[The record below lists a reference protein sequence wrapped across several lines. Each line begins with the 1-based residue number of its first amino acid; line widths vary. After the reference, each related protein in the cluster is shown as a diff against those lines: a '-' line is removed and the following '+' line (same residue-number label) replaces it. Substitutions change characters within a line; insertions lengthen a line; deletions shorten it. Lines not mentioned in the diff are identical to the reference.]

1 MAMDW
6 SYPLAPAVFLLLG
19 AFLMQTVGPRL
30 PALLR
35 YYLTLLIPAAML
47 PILANPNFRSAA
59 DQAPTVLSGWGQSG
73 ALTLRVDGFS
83 LVLLMLVALLL
94 FVLLLAEGPVPG
106 VSGRKAGLMFA
117 VAAAGSLIFVAANGL
132 TASYALLLFDTL
144 GAFRVAWL
152 GRRRVDLA
160 VLRLLLSL
168 FSAAAL
174 ALFGIPAAASFSG
187 GLLAVAWWL
196 RLGLY
201 PYLEAGLAPVEDD
214 SERILWVALST
225 AVAIYLVARFPA
237 GEGLPAAIY
246 WLVALVMALNGLKGW
261 LTAER
266 TTLLVHLA
274 LVQASLVL
282 LAGPLAGAA
291 AAALALTVSTGLA
304 ALWLTPRL
312 GWPNLAE
319 RSWPWLYAAPALATL
334 SLLGMPFTLGWIA
347 RSEIYAQALDSE
359 HGLVVTLAVLAE
371 GLALAGLWRYW
382 RDLLRPAESNG
393 LASAAGLVAAVPF
406 LAPGVAG
413 VVLEALTKE
422 AAATRFDW
430 PLPVLLAIGAIWLW
444 AVFLGAGRGRWLARA
459 PLLLGRVEQ
468 ALRLD
473 WAVAGLGR
481 GLDYL
486 ARFILRVR
494 LMVEGEHYLG
504 WALLVTLTGVIL
516 WLLR

>member
-83 LVLLMLVALLL
+83 LVFLMLVALLL
-94 FVLLLAEGPVPG
+94 FVLCLAEGPVPG
-106 VSGRKAGLMFA
+106 VSGRKVGLMFA
-117 VAAAGSLIFVAANGL
+117 VAAAASLIFVAANGL
-132 TASYALLLFDTL
+132 TASYALLLFDAV
-144 GAFRVAWL
+144 GAVFWL
-152 GRRRVDLA
+152 ARRRVDLA

-174 ALFGIPAAASFSG
+174 ALFGLPAAASFSA

-201 PYLEAGLAPVEDD
+201 PYLEAGIAEVEDD

-282 LAGPLAGAA
+282 LAGPLAGAM

-312 GWPNLAE
+312 GRPNLAE

-334 SLLGMPFTLGWIA
+334 SLLGVPFTLGWIA
-347 RSEIYAQALDSE
+347 RSEIYGQALDSE
-359 HGLVVTLAVLAE
+359 YGLVVTLAVLAE

-406 LAPGVAG
+406 LVPGVAA

-430 PLPVLLAIGAIWLW
+430 PLPVLLAMGAIWLW
-444 AVFLGAGRGRWLARA
+444 AIFLGAGRGRWLARS
-459 PLLLGRVEQ
+459 PLWLGRLEQ
-468 ALRLD
+468 ALHLE
-473 WAVAGLGR
+473 WAIAGLGR